1 MDTAAVPSL
10 VVFIV
15 YFAAMM
21 LIGVLVYQR
30 NNSLADFV
38 LGGRS
43 LNKWVA
49 ALSAQA
55 SDMSGFILVALPG
68 AAYAG
73 GLGGGWIAFGLAVG
87 TYLNWRLTAT
97 RLRLYTEKAGAT
109 HKQGGSITISEYFEN
124 RFEDPTRLLR
134 LLSAVVIVFFF
145 SIYVA
150 SGLAAGSLLF
160 DEVFGLGPN
169 IAITIMALII
179 VSYTFLG
186 GFLAVSYTDFFQGT
200 LMWIGLLVVAVT
212 MISVLG
218 GDKLLSGIREASPEL
233 LSPVGDVS
241 IPDSGG
247 WVASGG
253 VGVVVILSG
262 LSWGLGYFG
271 QPHILARFMGIR
283 RAADVAPARRIAV
296 VWVVTGLA
304 AAAFI
309 GLAGISLLDEQ
320 LTDPETVF
328 IETVQQ
334 LMNPWVAGILLV
346 GVIAAIMSTAD
357 SQLLVVSSA
366 LSEDIYRA
374 FLHRAASERALL
386 WVGRITVVLV
396 AAISYVL
403 ALGAES
409 VLGLVEYA
417 WAGFGASFG
426 PLILISLYWR
436 GMTWVGALAG
446 MVSGAITVIVWRAT
460 DPFGWGLYELLPGFV
475 VATLFIYAFSKIGP
489 APSAR
494 MATDYGEVRAEISQ
508 HGGARMARSDPVTDT
523 R

>member
-1 MDTAAVPSL
+1 MDATATPSL

-15 YFAAMM
+15 YFVAIVT
-21 LIGVLVYQR
+21 IGALVYQR
-30 NNSLADFV
+30 NNTLADFV

-73 GLGGGWIAFGLAVG
+73 GLGAGWIAFGLAIG
-87 TYLNWRLTAT
+87 TYINWRVNAT

-109 HKQGGSITISEYFEN
+109 HKTGGSITISEYFQH

-134 LLSAVVIVFFF
+134 LLSAIVIVFFF

-169 IAITIMALII
+169 TAITIMALII

-186 GFLAVSYTDFFQGT
+186 GFLAVSYTDFFQGS
-200 LMWIGLLVVAVT
+200 LMWIGLLVVAVAVA
-212 MISVLG
+212 SVLG
-218 GDKLLSGIREASPEL
+218 NDLGSGIRAASPQL
-233 LSPVGDVS
+233 LSPVGHVS
-241 IPDSGG
+241 IDESGG
-247 WVASGG
+247 WTTGG
-253 VGVVVILSG
+253 GLGVVVILSG

-283 RAADVAPARRIAV
+283 RASDVAPARRIAV
-296 VWVVTGLA
+296 GWVITGLA

-309 GLAGISLLDEQ
+309 GLAGIALFDEQ
-320 LTDPETVF
+320 LANPETVF
-328 IETVQQ
+328 IDTVQR

-366 LSEDIYRA
+366 LSEDFYRA
-374 FLHRAASERALL
+374 FLHRAASERTLL
-386 WVGRITVVLV
+386 WVGRATVVLV
-396 AAISYVL
+396 AAIAYVL

-426 PLILISLYWR
+426 PIILLSLYWR
-436 GMTWVGALAG
+436 RMTWPGALAG
-446 MVSGAITVIVWRAT
+446 MISGAGTVVVWRSV
-460 DPFGWGLYELLPGFV
+460 DPFGWGLYELLPGFL
-475 VATLFIYAFSKIGP
+475 VAMLCIYICSILGP
-489 APSAR
+489 RPSLR
-494 MATDYGEVRAEISQ
+494 MTTDFEDVHAELAHMRGHRTTSTTT
-508 HGGARMARSDPVTDT
+508 MS
-523 R
+523 